1 MPFTDW
7 RRRLR
12 RGRLGDSRGPLR
24 EMPRGTRARKNRVD
38 ADPAY
43 TSPCKGKP
51 HHIGVGRA
59 QKHREVIML
68 VDGVD
73 VRILTDEGETPRHLT
88 LDPTK
93 NHQAIG
99 TSHVCT
105 MS

>member
-1 MPFTDW
+1 MQFTDW

-12 RGRLGDSRGPLR
+12 RGRPADPRGPLR

-43 TSPCKGKP
+43 TSPCKGKL

-73 VRILTDEGETPRHLT
+73 VRILTDEGEMPRHLT
-88 LDPTK
+88 LDSTK

-99 TSHVCT
+99 TSDVCT